1 MTTSPSANRLKK
13 HASHPIL
20 HHFSLRSEIVPLLTM
35 VLRSVRVQ
43 IGHIFSRKGK
53 KVGTEF
59 VKKNLGA
66 SVMRVIFASH
76 ASQLNIKKELKEV

>member
-1 MTTSPSANRLKK
+1 
-13 HASHPIL
+13 
-20 HHFSLRSEIVPLLTM
+20 M